1 MQLFS
6 VRPVGPPTLVG
17 ADHSYQLG
25 SILNVTCSSQ
35 PGHPPPTLT
44 WSINRRKVK
53 ATAFHTIQ
61 MQDRLTVST
70 SVLVLQLSSPN
81 LPSEVLVKCSA
92 KIGQFYSQQTATK
105 IHLVKPDR
113 PRMGEPLL
121 SGTRGTRLPFWV
133 VLIIF
138 AESVKDT
145 WWYWF
150 SIDLKKVKVLKWCW
164 WEKFWWKCERE
175 KVIHFLLSLD
185 ASQPVYIFY
194 EPYIY
199 TWCCT

>member
-145 WWYWF
+145 
-150 SIDLKKVKVLKWCW
+150 
-164 WEKFWWKCERE
+164 
-175 KVIHFLLSLD
+175 
-185 ASQPVYIFY
+185 
-194 EPYIY
+194 
-199 TWCCT
+199 